1 MLKVRNMAFTAE
13 RLATHPAFIGV
24 LGHLARG
31 LRSVHDE
38 TPRLARAL
46 ASHQRWLLSQAAFAL
61 HLEYDPAD
69 PGSGLTTVRLK
80 EMITGIGGASRN
92 TVLNYLDEMVS
103 YRFARY
109 IDVPGRR
116 YRRLEI
122 TDVTYA
128 GMMRW
133 FVANLMAL
141 DALDGGSRAA
151 TMVAHP
157 HLLRV
162 AQPAAARA
170 CLDNPQWRDPSPRI
184 ATFLWTESGG
194 LVMDELIARTE
205 PETERDGRIEIGRI
219 DARRMAEQFMMSR
232 THLQRL
238 FKRAEH
244 LGCLGWTGSPRAAV
258 MWFSSDFLR
267 EYAGWQA
274 VKFAAVDQAFAKA
287 LATLPVAPEE
297 PRQDDAVLRAG

>member
-1 MLKVRNMAFTAE
+1 MAFTSE
-13 RLATHPAFIGV
+13 RLAAHPAFTSV

-31 LRSVHDE
+31 LRSVHEE

-69 PGSGLTTVRLK
+69 PSSGLTTVRLK

-109 IDVPGRR
+109 VDVPGRR

-122 TDVTYA
+122 TEITYA

-133 FVANLMAL
+133 FVANLAAL
-141 DALDGGSRAA
+141 DFLDGGSRVA
-151 TMVAHP
+151 TMAAHP
-157 HLLRV
+157 RLLRL
-162 AQPAAARA
+162 AQPLAART
-170 CLDNPQWRDPSPRI
+170 CLDNPVWCDPQPRI
-184 ATFLWTESGG
+184 AAFLWTESGG
-194 LVMDELIARTE
+194 LVMDELIARSD
-205 PETERDGRIEIGRI
+205 PRKERDGRVEIGRI
-219 DARRMAEQFMMSR
+219 DARQMAEHFLMSR

-238 FKRAEH
+238 FKKAES
-244 LGCLGWTGSPRAAV
+244 LGCLGWTGSPRASA
-258 MWFSSDFLR
+258 MWFSSDFLQ

-274 VKFAAVDQAFAKA
+274 IKFAAIDQAFEKA
-287 LATLPVAPEE
+287 LESLPAESE
-297 PRQDDAVLRAG
+297 DRSQDDGVLQAC

>member
-1 MLKVRNMAFTAE
+1 MAFTAE
-13 RLATHPAFIGV
+13 SLAAHPAFIGV

-61 HLEYDPAD
+61 HFEHDPDD

-109 IDVPGRR
+109 VDVPGRR

-122 TDVTYA
+122 TETTYA

-141 DALDGGSRAA
+141 DGLDGGCRAA
-151 TMVAHP
+151 TMTAHP
-157 HLLRV
+157 HLLRL
-162 AQPAAARA
+162 AQPVAARA
-170 CLDNPQWRDPSPRI
+170 CLDDPLWCDPPPRI
-184 ATFLWTESGG
+184 AVFLWTESGG
-194 LVMDELIARTE
+194 LVVDELVARTD
-205 PETERDGRIEIGRI
+205 PEKERDGRIEIGRI
-219 DARRMAEQFMMSR
+219 DARRMAEQLMMSR

-238 FKRAEH
+238 FKRAEL
-244 LGCLGWTGSPRAAV
+244 LGCLGWTGPPRASA
-258 MWFSSDFLR
+258 MWFASDFLR

-287 LATLPVAPEE
+287 LATLPADSALSP
-297 PRQDDAVLRAG
+297 QSDDVLRTG